1 MSQRETADLL
11 TEWFSR
17 WRTPLHRFL
26 TDHYRVAG
34 ADINDVAQEAFL
46 RILRY
51 DKAALVE
58 SPKAYLFQVAANV
71 ANEWAVRSR
80 SRLPHRSQ
88 WLEELHSGDSP
99 EYDATCA
106 ETHGQI
112 ARALNTLTVRQRAV
126 LKLHFGEGTGRDQ
139 IAEQMGLTPRTVKRE
154 LLKSYAKLRTTLETD
169 LLAVFARRD

>member
-1 MSQRETADLL
+1 MSERNTAELL
-11 TEWFSR
+11 AEWFSR
-17 WRTPLHRFL
+17 WHKPLNRFL

-51 DKAALVE
+51 DRATLVE

-88 WLEELHSGDSP
+88 WLEDLLAGDSP
-99 EYDATCA
+99 EYEASFTETNA
-106 ETHGQI
+106 EI
-112 ARALNTLTVRQRAV
+112 ARALNTLTARQRAV
-126 LKLHFGEGTGRDQ
+126 LKLHFGENTARAQ
-139 IAEQMGLTPRTVKRE
+139 IADQMGLSPRTVKRE
-154 LLKSYAKLRTTLETD
+154 LLKSYAKLRATLAPD
-169 LLAVFARRD
+169 LLAVLARRD